1 MRRVVI
7 MLMLGTL
14 VWAPPDTGVARESAK
29 TLSRQALKECN
40 LGRQAKERAVRLAH
54 FQKGQGL
61 AERAVTLDERH
72 AGAHFALFCSL
83 GEQLR
88 IDGENLTSVFGARKV
103 MGALDRTLELD
114 PNHLEALTC
123 KGTLLVRLPALLGG
137 DPQKGEEILQE
148 VIKKDRKAV
157 SARLTLARIYAER
170 GDHEAAIR
178 LAARAVKIAKANRYT
193 ELIPAAETTLAE
205 LRQART

>member
-7 MLMLGTL
+7 VLMLGTL
-14 VWAPPDTGVARESAK
+14 LWAPPDTGVARETAK
-29 TLSRQALKECN
+29 SLSRQALQECQ

-61 AERAVTLDERH
+61 AERAVALDDRY
-72 AGAHFALFCSL
+72 ADAHFALFCSM

-88 IDGENLTSVFGARKV
+88 IDGETIGSVFGARKV
-103 MGALDRTLELD
+103 MGVLDRTLELD
-114 PNHLEALTC
+114 PNHIDALTC
-123 KGTLLVRLPALLGG
+123 KGTLLVKLPALLGG

-148 VIKKDRKAV
+148 VVKKDRKAV

-170 GDHEAAIR
+170 GDREAAIR
-178 LAARAVKIAKANRYT
+178 LASRAVKIAKANRYT
-193 ELIPAAETTLAE
+193 DLIPEAETTLAE